1 MFRKILL
8 GFFVLLTVLVVVLVI
23 NAYRTSSRQI
33 EVKAIPSVD
42 IPANAFEHLS
52 KAITLRTISY
62 SRTASVDTNA
72 FKGLHRYFK
81 STFPLV
87 HSQLK
92 REVINELSLLYT
104 WKGTDSRLK
113 PVLLT
118 AHLDVVPIEKG
129 TEQNWTHPPF
139 SGNINGG
146 YIWGRGALDDKM
158 NALGM
163 LEAVEYLLK
172 KGYTP
177 KRTILLAFGH
187 DEEVSGYRG
196 AQKIADHLAKRNTK
210 LEYVL
215 DEGLFILE
223 GQMPG
228 VAAPVAYVGV
238 AEKGYAN
245 VKISVA
251 SPGGH
256 SSRPTT
262 QTAVGILSQ
271 AIVNLEKEQFDAS
284 IEGATKE
291 MMDYL
296 APEMSTPYKLAF
308 ANRWLFNPVIKKIM
322 LGKSTT
328 SAVLR
333 TTTAPTI
340 LKGSPK
346 SNVLPANPSAIINL
360 RLKPGETKAT
370 ILRHF
375 KDAIGDDRVKV
386 EIQADEFNLP
396 VPMSDL
402 RSKSFKNLQKTIR
415 QLFPESVVAPALMV
429 GGTDSKYYR
438 DLSKNIFRFTPLLLP
453 VKDIDGLHGTNERVS
468 KKGYQQLIRFYVQL
482 IKNSD

>member
-8 GFFVLLTVLVVVLVI
+8 GFFVLLTLLVVVLVI
-23 NAYRTSSRQI
+23 NAYRIPSRQI
-33 EVKAIPSVD
+33 KVKAVPSVD
-42 IPANAFEHLS
+42 IPANAFERLS
-52 KAITLRTISY
+52 KAITMRTISY
-62 SRTASVDTNA
+62 SRTAPVDTNA
-72 FKGLHRYFK
+72 FTALHRYLK

-87 HSQLK
+87 HSQLR
-92 REVINELSLLYT
+92 RETINKLSLLYT
-104 WKGTDSRLK
+104 WKGSNPQLK
-113 PVLLT
+113 PILLT

-146 YIWGRGALDDKM
+146 YIWGRGALDDKL
-158 NALGM
+158 NVLGM

-172 KGYTP
+172 KGYAP
-177 KRTILLAFGH
+177 KRTVLLAFGH

-196 AQKIADHLAKRNTK
+196 AQKIADHLAKQNTQ
-210 LEYVL
+210 LEYVM
-215 DEGLFILE
+215 DEGLFIVE

-228 VAAPVAYVGV
+228 VTPPVAYVGV

-256 SSRPTT
+256 SSRPMA

-271 AIVNLEKEQFDAS
+271 AIVNLESKQFNAS
-284 IEGATKE
+284 ITGATKE

-322 LGKSTT
+322 LGKPTT

-346 SNVLPANPSAIINL
+346 SNVLPANPFAIINL
-360 RLKPGETKAT
+360 RLKPGENKAS
-370 ILRHF
+370 ILEHF
-375 KDAIGDDRVKV
+375 KSAIGNDRVKI
-386 EIQADEFNLP
+386 EIMEDEFNLP

-402 RSKSFKNLQKTIR
+402 QSASFKNLQKTIR
-415 QLFPESVVAPALMV
+415 QLFPEVVVAPALMV

-438 DLSKNIFRFTPLLLP
+438 NLTKNIFRFTPLHIP
-453 VKDIDGLHGTNERVS
+453 AKDIDGFHGTNERVS

-482 IKNSD
+482 VKNSD